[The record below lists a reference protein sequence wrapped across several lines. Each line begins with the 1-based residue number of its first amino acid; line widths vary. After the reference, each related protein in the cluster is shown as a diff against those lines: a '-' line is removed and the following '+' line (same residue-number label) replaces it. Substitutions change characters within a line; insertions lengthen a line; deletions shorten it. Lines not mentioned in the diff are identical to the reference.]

1 MNQTP
6 LRRSVQPDP
15 APATAPP
22 LTPRLTPRRLAI
34 GGVVVLAVLG
44 YAIVTR
50 IDRASEA
57 SRIATAARGAVRT
70 VRVAPVAEPTGPV
83 VMQLPGET
91 RAVETAT
98 ILARATGYVRT
109 RKADIGM
116 RVAAGDVLAEID
128 APELDDELA
137 GAEAARQQSDAAL
150 NRARANAELARVTND
165 RYADLAKS
173 GTASRQ
179 TADERRADLV
189 MKQAEVRVAEANLAA
204 SAAAVQRLKK
214 LQGFETVRAP
224 FNGVVVQ
231 RGVEIGDLVSAT
243 GAQPKPLFTVAR
255 DDLLRI
261 QVSVPQSLADG
272 VKPGTEAAITLP
284 ERPGAKF
291 IGKVVR
297 SSDALTT
304 ASRTLQ
310 VELELANAERQM
322 RAGSY
327 VQVNFTL
334 PPSSSIKLVPASALM
349 LDPDGSG
356 PRVAIVKDGAV
367 SVRKVLLGRDL
378 GQQLEVL
385 DGVANG
391 ESVVLNP
398 PVDLIEGV
406 KVNVAS

>member
-1 MNQTP
+1 M
-6 LRRSVQPDP
+6 S
-15 APATAPP
+15 
-22 LTPRLTPRRLAI
+22 
-34 GGVVVLAVLG
+34 
-44 YAIVTR
+44 
-50 IDRASEA
+50 
-57 SRIATAARGAVRT
+57 
-70 VRVAPVAEPTGPV
+70 
-83 VMQLPGET
+83 LPGET

-137 GAEAARQQSDAAL
+137 GAQAAQQQMDAAL
-150 NRARANAELARVTND
+150 NRAKANAELARVTND

-189 MKQAEVRVAEANLAA
+189 MKQADVRVAEANLAA
-204 SAAAVQRLKK
+204 SAAAVARLKK
-214 LQGFETVRAP
+214 LQGFEIVRAP
-224 FNGVVVQ
+224 FDGVVTQ

-243 GAQPKPLFTVAR
+243 GASPRPLFTVAR
-255 DDLLRI
+255 DDVLRI
-261 QVSVPQSLADG
+261 QVSVPQSFADG
-272 VKPGTEAAITLP
+272 VKPGAEAAITLP
-284 ERPGAKF
+284 ERPGAKYT
-291 IGKVVR
+291 GKVVR

-310 VELELANAERQM
+310 VELELANAERAV

-327 VQVNFTL
+327 VQVNFTI
-334 PPSSSIKLVPASALM
+334 PSSANIKLVPASALM

-367 SVRKVLLGRDL
+367 SVRKVMLGRDL

-398 PVDLIEGV
+398 PVDLVEGA
-406 KVNVAS
+406 KVNVAT